1 MRNLLYSRRQVL
13 HRRVAEV
20 LLSSGVTAAP
30 EPELLAHHFT
40 QAGKSDEKFAGPA
53 KIAVTLY
60 INGVAHKLTVLWMT
74 LVRRRLKALSMAAFD
89 DSDTRQRQLVGRA
102 EHIALSLEPA
112 SIEERSNDRK

>member
-1 MRNLLYSRRQVL
+1 MRILLYSRRQVL

-30 EPELLAHHFT
+30 EPELSRTTSRRRA
-40 QAGKSDEKFAGPA
+40 KSDEKFAGPA

-74 LVRRRLKALSMAAFD
+74 LVRRRLKL
-89 DSDTRQRQLVGRA
+89 
-102 EHIALSLEPA
+102 
-112 SIEERSNDRK
+112 